1 MRVVER
7 IRRDGGVLHY
17 QVTVEDPEVLVK
29 PWVRDDLLVKR
40 NPDSKAEFVEELP
53 CSERDREHLV
63 TNERG

>member
-1 MRVVER
+1 
-7 IRRDGGVLHY
+7 
-17 QVTVEDPEVLVK
+17 
-29 PWVRDDLLVKR
+29 VKR